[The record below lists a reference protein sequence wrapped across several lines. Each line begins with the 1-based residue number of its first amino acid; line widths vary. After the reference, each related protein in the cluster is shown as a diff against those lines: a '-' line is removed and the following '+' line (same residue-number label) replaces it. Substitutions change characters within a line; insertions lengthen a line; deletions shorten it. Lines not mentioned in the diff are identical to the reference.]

1 MPVRSS
7 ARRYAEAAFQI
18 ADRDGALE
26 QWLKDLET
34 AAAVL
39 GEEDVARLLANPAI
53 PFDARAE
60 IVNQVLGKR
69 VSEKARNL
77 VLLLVRRGRSE
88 LLPRVATE
96 YRRLYDR
103 REGIVEATVT
113 SATQLDKDELAAI
126 RSRIGEL
133 TSGKVEMTTNV
144 DPSILGGVIIQL
156 GDQLIDGS
164 VRGRLE
170 RLRNQLAA
178 GAL

>member
-18 ADRDGALE
+18 ADRDSTLE
-26 QWLKDLET
+26 GWLKDLET
-34 AAAVL
+34 AAAAL
-39 GEEDVARLLANPAI
+39 GEGDAARLLANPAI
-53 PFDARAE
+53 PYDDRAE
-60 IVNQVLGKR
+60 IVAQVLGKR

-103 REGIVEATVT
+103 REGIVEATVI
-113 SATQLDKDELAAI
+113 SATELGEDELAAI

-133 TSGKVEMTTNV
+133 TSGKVEMTTSV

>member
-1 MPVRSS
+1 MATRSS

-18 ADRDGALE
+18 ADRDGTLE
-26 QWLKDLET
+26 GWLKDLDT
-34 AAAVL
+34 AAEIL
-39 GEEDVARLLANPAI
+39 GVEDVARLLANPAI

-60 IVNQVLGKR
+60 IVDQVLGKS

-77 VLLLVRRGRSE
+77 VLLLVRRGRIE

-103 REGIVEATVT
+103 REGIVEATVI
-113 SATQLDKDELAAI
+113 SATELDKGELAAI

-133 TSGKVEMTTNV
+133 TSGKVEMTTSV

>member
-18 ADRDGALE
+18 ADRDSTLE
-26 QWLKDLET
+26 PWLKDLEMAAT
-34 AAAVL
+34 AL
-39 GEEDVARLLANPAI
+39 GESDVARLLANPAI
-53 PFDARAE
+53 PFDDRAE

-103 REGIVEATVT
+103 REGIVEAAVI
-113 SATQLDKDELAAI
+113 SATELDKDELAAI

-133 TSGKVEMTTNV
+133 TSGKVEMTTRV

-164 VRGRLE
+164 VLGRLE

>member
-18 ADRDGALE
+18 AERDSTLE
-26 QWLKDLET
+26 PWLKDLE
-34 AAAVL
+34 AAATAL
-39 GEEDVARLLANPAI
+39 GDGDVARLLANPAI
-53 PFDARAE
+53 PFDDRAE

-88 LLPRVATE
+88 LLPRVASE

-103 REGIVEATVT
+103 HEGIVEATVI
-113 SATQLDKDELAAI
+113 SATELGEDELAAI

-133 TSGKVEMTTNV
+133 TSGKVEMTTTL

>member
-1 MPVRSS
+1 MAVRSS

-18 ADRDGALE
+18 ADRDGTLDA
-26 QWLKDLET
+26 WLKDLET

-39 GEEDVARLLANPAI
+39 GDADIARLLANPAI
-53 PFDARAE
+53 PFDDRE
-60 IVNQVLGKR
+60 QIVNQILGKR

-88 LLPRVATE
+88 LLPRVAAE

-113 SATQLDKDELAAI
+113 SATPLDKDELAAI

-133 TSGKVEMTTNV
+133 TSGKVEMTANV

>member
-1 MPVRSS
+1 MPARSS

-18 ADRDGALE
+18 ADRDGTLE
-26 QWLKDLET
+26 PWLKDLET
-34 AAAVL
+34 AAASL
-39 GEEDVARLLANPAI
+39 GEGDVARLLANPAI
-53 PFDARAE
+53 AFDDRAE

-113 SATQLDKDELAAI
+113 SATPLDQGELAAI

-133 TSGKVEMTTNV
+133 TSGKVEMTTSV

>member
-7 ARRYAEAAFQI
+7 ARRYAEAASQI
-18 ADRDGALE
+18 ADRDGTLE
-26 QWLKDLET
+26 GWLKDLET
-34 AAAVL
+34 AAAAL
-39 GEEDVARLLANPAI
+39 GEDDAARFLANPAI
-53 PFDARAE
+53 PFDDRAE
-60 IVNQVLGKR
+60 VVNQILGKR

-88 LLPRVATE
+88 LLPRVASE

-113 SATQLDKDELAAI
+113 SATSLEEDELAAI

-133 TSGKVEMTTNV
+133 TSGKVEMTTRV

>member
-1 MPVRSS
+1 MRVRSS
-7 ARRYAEAAFQI
+7 ARRYAEAAFEI
-18 ADRDGALE
+18 ADRDGTLE
-26 QWLKDLET
+26 GWLKDLET
-34 AAAVL
+34 AATSL
-39 GEEDVARLLANPAI
+39 GEGEAAHLLANPAI
-53 PFDARAE
+53 AFDDRADV
-60 IVNQVLGKR
+60 VNQVLGKR
-69 VSEKARNL
+69 VSEKAGNL
-77 VLLLVRRGRSE
+77 VLLLVRRGRIE
-88 LLPRVATE
+88 LLPRVASE

-103 REGIVEATVT
+103 REGIVEATVI
-113 SATQLDKDELAAI
+113 SATELEKDELAAI

-133 TSGKVEMTTNV
+133 TSGKVEVSTRV